1 MFLDLILLLTK
12 SPAVPGKTLLIN
24 NVHRDKNMHGL
35 KSNSTTIAE
44 SIIHD
49 TIPFICRDA
58 LIMRERVTD

>member
-12 SPAVPGKTLLIN
+12 SPAVPGKTLLI